1 MRAQWHPRCTR
12 FSFIPA
18 SLLIKAL
25 QISLSLCGHL
35 GPHVGGGERQLS
47 CRVTADGMALTLKH
61 SGGLGLSS
69 LELPASIR
77 AMTARLTPDG
87 GCFHVQSP
95 PLWGACFHV
104 SSTLPSRQ
112 FSWLNTKMLA
122 VAVFGLRNPGLPFLF
137 CIFEFSLFLFK

>member
-25 QISLSLCGHL
+25 QNSLSLCGHL

-77 AMTARLTPDG
+77 AMTARLTPRWWLLPCPKSSSLGGLFPCLINLAIKTVFLAQHQDVGG
-87 GCFHVQSP
+87 GC
-95 PLWGACFHV
+95 LWV
-104 SSTLPSRQ
+104 EESR
-112 FSWLNTKMLA
+112 
-122 VAVFGLRNPGLPFLF
+122 VA
-137 CIFEFSLFLFK
+137 FSLLHI